1 VRECRCFI
9 TDHCS
14 ILGLLDLTGHNVFSA
29 SVYPI
34 VIYLKKSKPSNDK
47 TSVITVN
54 SKLKIGVVDPYAD
67 MIADIL
73 ERCISLGEV
82 AIVSGAATGSEA
94 YDIKKLIVPCKTE
107 SVPEGY
113 GRFVVSG
120 NIRPFRTTWETD
132 PVQYLKDR
140 YFRPVVELEKLPS
153 RRRKQSTLPKVI
165 VSGMA
170 QRPTAFLDRHGEY
183 VTGKSTVLVYDA
195 KPGWPLE
202 FVEAYLDSSLGL
214 LIYKALYGSLA
225 LAGGYMRF
233 GPPQL
238 AAMPVP
244 AHTIRWKDGHDF
256 DKAVCEAFGVAL
268 DTIMKFVPT
277 NNNDRGPAKRRRT

>member
-1 VRECRCFI
+1 MRECRCFI